1 MQRSGL
7 HRVTG
12 RVEQNPFE
20 TPDLILKLSF
30 LSENMPSHCI
40 VRTQVLARG
49 KGAGMKTGVLKDYP
63 LSAED
68 DTDKMLRYLQRSPP
82 YGSCRALGRL
92 LARGIFYAG
101 KNEGAMQSY
110 NGLLWPDPT
119 SALGVQLPD
128 SLG

>member
-49 KGAGMKTGVLKDYP
+49 KGAGMKIGVLKDYP

-110 NGLLWPDPT
+110 L
-119 SALGVQLPD
+119 
-128 SLG
+128 SLIHI